1 MNAGYFKSLNHIEQH
16 EFMVNNFPS
25 NAMSI
30 SMRGK
35 IYGVAYNDSGHM
47 TQVVLDGFKFT
58 DPCYRQWAH
67 MLQRVFCEK
76 YKARQPTYEK
86 ASVCEEW
93 LTFSNFMSWWESKKI
108 MSHELDKDLI
118 YYGNKI
124 YSPETCVFV
133 PRWLNQFTLLRG
145 RGRGAHPVGV
155 SFSTNAKKYE
165 AYCNNPITRKKEH
178 LGLFD
183 SHELAHNA
191 WLRKK
196 IEWADILRP
205 KMDEIDERIYFTAI
219 RIISEAK

>member
-1 MNAGYFKSLNHIEQH
+1 MSADRFRSLSHVEQH
-16 EFMVNNFPS
+16 KFMVDNFPS
-25 NAMSI
+25 NTMSVA
-30 SMRGK
+30 MRGK
-35 IYGVAYNDSGHM
+35 IYGVARNDSSYR
-47 TQVVLDGFKFT
+47 TQVVVGGFKFT
-58 DPCYRQWAH
+58 DPCYRQWSH
-67 MLQRVFCEK
+67 MLQRALCGK
-76 YKARQPTYEK
+76 YKARQSTYEFV
-86 ASVCEEW
+86 SVCDEW
-93 LTFSNFMSWWESKKI
+93 LTFSNFMEWWESNKI

-118 YYGNKI
+118 FYGNKN
-124 YSPETCVFV
+124 YSPESCVFV

-145 RGRGAHPVGV
+145 RGRGCHPVGV